1 MSTEQPSFTV
11 SFSANII
18 DCFTNIIYKK
28 QVENVREEGEG
39 GGRFLTDLNPINAV
53 HFLLPERL
61 SFFIL
66 FYKAHSYNVFIY
78 NMYVYI

>member
-1 MSTEQPSFTV
+1 MSE
-11 SFSANII
+11 
-18 DCFTNIIYKK
+18 K
-28 QVENVREEGEG
+28 RGR

-78 NMYVYI
+78 NMYVYIWVLCMFVYMSSFIYA